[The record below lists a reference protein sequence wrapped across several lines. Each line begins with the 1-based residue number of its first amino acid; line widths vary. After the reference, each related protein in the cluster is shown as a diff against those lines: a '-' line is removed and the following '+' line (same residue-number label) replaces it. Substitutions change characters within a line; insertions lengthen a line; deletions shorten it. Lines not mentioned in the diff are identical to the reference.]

1 MNTKNTIEPSGTMPA
16 YVVEGRRTSCGE
28 RVYYTERGTQAG
40 AIVPYNWDRA
50 ERYGCPADAQATR
63 DKLAE
68 RFRGITWTVIDAHT
82 GKPY

>member
-1 MNTKNTIEPSGTMPA
+1 MPA
-16 YVVEGRRTSCGE
+16 YVVEGRRTSGE

-40 AIVPYNWDRA
+40 TIVLNNWSRA
-50 ERYGCPADAQATR
+50 ERYGCPSDAQATR

-82 GKPY
+82 GNPYQPSNTPNR